1 MILNIF
7 PNHSERYRQ
16 VIDYAMAKFRMLN
29 NMNEKDFLILG
40 TENEYLNQ
48 LPKHQVPTSTFS
60 KGNLPQEFS
69 SLFSFEKARVKGE
82 HNEANFYAA
91 YKTLSLLGITDLPR
105 LFQQFIDSFS
115 GVSHRLE
122 FVVEKNGLKVYN
134 DAKSTNI
141 LATTTAIK
149 AFKDSTEPLYLILG
163 GKLRSEDDRL
173 ITDLLPFKN
182 RIAGIFTIGEVTE
195 RLYEELG
202 SDFKIY
208 RAYDIKTALKMALE
222 KKLNG
227 YLVFSPSFP
236 SFDQFKNYIDRGEK
250 FKAALGEWE

>member
-1 MILNIF
+1 
-7 PNHSERYRQ
+7 
-16 VIDYAMAKFRMLN
+16 
-29 NMNEKDFLILG
+29 MNDKDFLILG
-40 TENEYLNQ
+40 TENEYLNRI
-48 LPKHQVPTSTFS
+48 PKHSIPTFTFS
-60 KGNLPQEFS
+60 KGHLPKEFL

-91 YKTLSLLGITDLPR
+91 YKTLSLLEIDHLDE
-105 LFQQFIDSFS
+105 LFQKFIDTFS

-163 GKLRSEDDRL
+163 GKLRSEEDRL
-173 ITDLLPFKN
+173 ISDLLPYKN
-182 RIAGIFTIGEVTE
+182 SIAGIFTIGEVTD
-195 RLYEELG
+195 RLSQELG
-202 SDFKIY
+202 DHFEIY
-208 RAYDIKTALKMALE
+208 KAYNIKTALKMAKD
-222 KKLNG
+222 KKLKG

-236 SFDQFKNYIDRGEK
+236 SFDQFKNYIDRGEQ
-250 FKAALGEWE
+250 FKAALLQWD